1 MPDAPP
7 AITPGFS
14 PGTPSA
20 PIGLSDGSSIPQALR
35 ITGITSPAASDPI
48 ILARVADV
56 DGFPHWEDSTG
67 QWEMATDADGFAL
80 AKAASAYLAFVAS
93 AMQSPVGITGWTV
106 GPGTGQPT
114 VSAYLAPPAAVVS
127 GFSPGSPSAPV
138 GPTGSFSP
146 ASPSPAPSVTPPWW
160 YEGEQGAV
168 RYDIDQSST
177 LTDEEKEVARLNIG
191 ISRPTAAEGSQD
203 IIRQLPRLLTKFNA
217 AGLVNPSFLLV
228 GDSVMEGKLAAV
240 KDILIEKFGSIQS
253 DASWNI
259 AGAAAGGAALVTNAF
274 TFWPTGEYYTIPA
287 AGSVTYALSGVVQ
300 VLSNQAKLY
309 YLKEAGAGTFKIQGS
324 FNGGAYADVTGTI
337 NAANA
342 STISAVESV
351 TLPYGLNSIRVVGVS
366 GTVKTLPICRYVR
379 TGKAGAQ
386 VASIHKGGIDMS
398 HFAST
403 PAAILDPIVEDMAP
417 DVILFEVKDTSA
429 ILTAN
434 LATALERVAGGLA
447 YTPDVILIGT
457 NNIPSGLGPDPA
469 DVSVQNA
476 IMRQWAVDN
485 NQTYLD
491 FQTLFG
497 ETVAEAVAAGLQ
509 PDANVH
515 PSALG
520 YGAQVTRIFDAVD
533 ALTGGALH
541 AYTRPRSL
549 EVDHSPLTLEND
561 PRAAVITAGR
571 LREVGLAAAAFTNT
585 ATVCFA
591 SASDGNVYLA
601 TGGSAASGNFARAT
615 LAGKVNSGTG
625 TGAGTR
631 FNIPIGF
638 SVRLVR
644 ILRAN
649 VTARIFIGAA
659 GADTLGAAGI
669 GIQINAD
676 DTAQILAHNGTT
688 LTTGPAFAIG
698 TFTEEIHLVIESD
711 AAGNVYAYYALGG
724 SNISRTPI
732 SMSTGGPTAAA
743 ASGSDKFVAGLAV
756 TGAQSQTSEM
766 QILSAKIFQ
775 GAILAI

>member
-1 MPDAPP
+1 MSIRNRVINSGTPGAPP
-7 AITPGFS
+7 PTPTSDAFIADRAVMHDRVQS
-14 PGTPSA
+14 LSTEA
-20 PIGLSDGSSIPQALR
+20 KARARANIGVGEGGEGAAMAL
-35 ITGITSPAASDPI
+35 
-48 ILARVADV
+48 LVADAAARLALTV
-56 DGFPHWEDSTG
+56 EQATDVVVVQGDDNSAWTLVADGDP
-67 QWEMATDADGFAL
+67 TDADDWIQ
-80 AKAASAYLAFVAS
+80 VAS
-93 AMQSPVGITGWTV
+93 PIA
-106 GPGTGQPT
+106 
-114 VSAYLAPPAAVVS
+114 
-127 GFSPGSPSAPV
+127 
-138 GPTGSFSP
+138 
-146 ASPSPAPSVTPPWW
+146 
-160 YEGEQGAV
+160 
-168 RYDIDQSST
+168 
-177 LTDEEKEVARLNIG
+177 EENNV
-191 ISRPTAAEGSQD
+191 
-203 IIRQLPRLLTKFNA
+203 IRQLPRLLTKFQSS
-217 AGLVNPSFLLV
+217 GLVNPSFLLV

-259 AGAAAGGAALVTNAF
+259 TGAAAGGAALATNAY

-287 AGSVTYALSGVVQ
+287 AGSVTYALSGVTQ

-324 FNGGAYADVTGTI
+324 YNGGAYADVTGTI
-337 NAANA
+337 SAVNA

-351 TLPYGLNSIRVVGVS
+351 ALPYGLNSIRVVGVS

-379 TGKAGAQ
+379 TGKVGAQ
-386 VASIHKGGIDMS
+386 VASIHKGGINLS
-398 HFAST
+398 HFVST
-403 PAAILDPIVEDMAP
+403 PAAIIDPIMVDMAP
-417 DVILFEVKDTSA
+417 DVILFEVKDTSS

-434 LATALERVAGGLA
+434 LTTALARLMDGLA

-457 NNIPSGLGPDPA
+457 NDVPA
-469 DVSVQNA
+469 DQDSDDVIIQNE
-476 IMRQWAVDN
+476 IIRQWAIDN

-491 FQTLFG
+491 FRTLFG
-497 ETVAEAVAAGLQ
+497 ADATEAAAAGLQ
-509 PDANVH
+509 LADNVH

-533 ALTGGALH
+533 ALTGGAINS
-541 AYTRPRSL
+541 YTRPRSL

-601 TGGSAASGNFARAT
+601 TGGSSGNGHFARAT

-625 TGAGTR
+625 TSAGTR

-659 GADTLGAAGI
+659 GTDTLEAG
-669 GIQINAD
+669 GFGLQINENN
-676 DTAQILAHNGTT
+676 TAQLIAHNGTT
-688 LTTGPAFAIG
+688 LTTGTAFTID
-698 TFTEEIHLVIESD
+698 TFTAELHFYVESD

-724 SNISRTPI
+724 SNLPRRPI
-732 SMSTGGPTAAA
+732 STITGGPTTTAV
-743 ASGSDKFVAGLAV
+743 SGSDKFVAGLAV
-756 TGAQSQTSEM
+756 TGGQSQTSEM

-775 GAILAI
+775 GAILIP